1 MRWLISLHMVHT
13 GHTGSAQ
20 FKNIRQLVGIS
31 WGLIFALK
39 MACVIFIIIYIS
51 LEPPAHICCSFVY

>member
-1 MRWLISLHMVHT
+1 MVRT